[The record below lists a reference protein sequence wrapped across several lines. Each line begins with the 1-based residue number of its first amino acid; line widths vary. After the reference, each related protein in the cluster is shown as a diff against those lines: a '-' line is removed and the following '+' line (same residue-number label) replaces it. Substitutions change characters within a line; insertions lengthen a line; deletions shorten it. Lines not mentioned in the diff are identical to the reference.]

1 MFGKPKP
8 KLKTGIPRKPAPKPK
23 PKCPPHSW
31 TNTRYYIGFFGG
43 RRKKETCSKCGALR
57 DVVA

>member
-1 MFGKPKP
+1 MFGIKRKPE
-8 KLKTGIPRKPAPKPK
+8 LKIGIPRRPHPK

-43 RRKKETCSKCGALR
+43 RRKQETCGRCGAIR
-57 DVVA
+57 DVTA